1 MADHLTQ
8 LLEPYLR
15 LFDVKSIEAMGLRVL
30 GAVLILIA
38 GFWISRILQRIL
50 SRRIQRHDADRDGAV
65 EVYRTIVRV
74 ATLVVAAAL
83 ALHTLGIDL
92 THLFTTGGLL
102 ALAAAFAMKTAAEN
116 FICGLIIRLE
126 NELKPGDVLAQS
138 DGTVFKVK
146 KIGLRDHCQIKGR
159 GGRDCPEHLFHSERH
174 LELHL
179 QGFSLQARD
188 TGRRPL

>member
-146 KIGLRDHCQIKGR
+146 KIGLRDHCQIKSR
-159 GGRDCPEHLFHSERH
+159 WGRDYSEHLFHTERR
-174 LELHL
+174 LKLHL
-179 QGFSLQARD
+179 QGFSFQARY
-188 TGRRPL
+188 TGWC